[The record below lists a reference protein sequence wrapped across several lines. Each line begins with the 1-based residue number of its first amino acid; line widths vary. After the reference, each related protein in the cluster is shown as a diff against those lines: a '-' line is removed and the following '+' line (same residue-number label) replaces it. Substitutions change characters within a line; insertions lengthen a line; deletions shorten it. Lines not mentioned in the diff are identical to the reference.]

1 MSSEYHVSKKG
12 SDFNR
17 GTKEEPFLTINK
29 AAQIAKA
36 GDTIIVHEGTYREW
50 VKPKNRGLSERRRIT
65 YQAAENEK
73 VVIKGSERIKVWENV
88 EKSIWKTE
96 IDNKFFG
103 DYNPYQEEIFG
114 DWLIHTGGQETKHL
128 GDVYLN
134 GMSFYEVDSYDKLVD
149 PEVKTEIKDDWT
161 GKIDKVKNPEQTKY
175 LWYVEVDQE
184 KTTIYANFHQADPT
198 EELVE
203 INVRKACFYPETTGI
218 DYITVKGFEMAQA
231 ATPWTPP
238 TADQPGLIG
247 PNWSKGWIIED
258 NDIHDAK
265 CSAISIGKTA
275 ATGDNFRSKRQD
287 KPGYKYQ
294 IESVFEAED
303 YGWNKDNIGSHIIRN
318 NTIHDSG
325 QNGVVGHLGCI
336 FSEIYNNHIY
346 NIALKREF
354 YGHEIAGIKLHAP
367 IDVEIHDNRIN
378 DCSLGTWMD
387 WQTQGTRISSNLYYN
402 NNRDLFIEVSHGPY
416 IVDNNI
422 LASEYALD
430 NFSQGGAYV
439 NNLIA
444 GKMVQRKVLK
454 RSTPYH
460 HPHSTK
466 IKGFSVILGG
476 DDRFYNNI
484 FIGLDDMEAIIS
496 ADHGATSEDKAQEGI
511 GTAHFNYY
519 TASLEEYFEKVHQK
533 PGDVEIFM
541 DTNQP
546 VYINNNA
553 YLNGALP
560 FEREE
565 DYVVLDNFDP
575 ELMIE
580 EKNDQVYLNCRLP
593 EEFSE
598 IKSQVQSTESL
609 AKVRLADADF
619 ENKDGS
625 CLKIDQDYL
634 GENINVESSVGPL
647 TKFKPGEN
655 KIKVWER
662 S

>member
-1 MSSEYHVSKKG
+1 MSFEYHVSKKG
-12 SDFNR
+12 SDFNS

-29 AAQIAKA
+29 AAAAAQA
-36 GDTIIVHEGTYREW
+36 GDTVIVHEGTYREW
-50 VKPKNRGLSERRRIT
+50 VKPQNRGLSESRRIT
-65 YQAAENEK
+65 YQAAEDEK
-73 VVIKGSERIKVWENV
+73 VVIKGSEKINDWENV
-88 EKSIWKTE
+88 EDSIWKTE
-96 IDNKFFG
+96 IDNQFFG
-103 DYNPYQEEIFG
+103 EYNPYQKEIFG

-175 LWYVEVDQE
+175 LWYVEVDEE
-184 KTTIYANFHQADPT
+184 KTTIYANFHESDPNQ
-198 EELVE
+198 ELVE
-203 INVRKACFYPETTGI
+203 INVRKACFYPETNGI
-218 DYITVKGFEMAQA
+218 DYITVRGFEMAQA

-247 PNWSKGWIIED
+247 PNWAKGWIIED
-258 NDIHDAK
+258 NIIHDSK

-294 IESVFEAED
+294 IESVFEAEA
-303 YGWNKDNIGSHIIRN
+303 YGWNKDNVGSHIIRN
-318 NTIHDSG
+318 NEIYDCG

-367 IDVEIHDNRIN
+367 IDVEIHDNRIHN
-378 DCSLGTWMD
+378 CSLGTWMD

-422 LASEYALD
+422 LASDYALD

-444 GKMVQRKVLK
+444 GKMVHRKILK

-460 HPHSTK
+460 QPHSTK
-466 IKGFSVILGG
+466 IKGFTVILGG

-484 FIGLDDMEAIIS
+484 FIGLEDLDDIFEV
-496 ADHGATSEDKAQEGI
+496 DHGATSNDKAKEGV
-511 GTAHFNYY
+511 GTAHFNNY
-519 TASLEEYFEKVHQK
+519 TASLEEYFNKVHQK

-546 VYINNNA
+546 VYINNNL

-565 DYVVLDNFDP
+565 RNYIEADFNP
-575 ELMIE
+575 ELSIRE
-580 EKNDQVYLNCRLP
+580 SGEDVYLECKLTSDFENI
-593 EEFSE
+593 EAD
-598 IKSQVQSTESL
+598 IQSTENFE
-609 AKVRLADADF
+609 KVRITDADF
-619 ENKDGS
+619 ENKLGE
-625 CLKIDQDYL
+625 KIVFDKDYL
-634 GENINVESSVGPL
+634 GENFIPKASIGPL
-647 TKFKPGEN
+647 AVLKNGN
-655 KIKVWER
+655 NSVKVW
-662 S
+662 SK